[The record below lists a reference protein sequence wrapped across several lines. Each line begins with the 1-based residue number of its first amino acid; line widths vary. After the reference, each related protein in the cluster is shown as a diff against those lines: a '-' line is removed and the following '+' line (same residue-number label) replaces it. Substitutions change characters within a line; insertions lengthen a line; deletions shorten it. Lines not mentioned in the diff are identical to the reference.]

1 MISSSMYHSVAGI
14 RCYCSW
20 ARCGCRGN
28 GKPGSSLYSQAFSH
42 GALIYHTVCP
52 YFCFLRFPGLE
63 RVGRCLTGRSLSSIV
78 ARRAT
83 DDGEVS
89 ARDVEG
95 ASDGV
100 KENSNSLS
108 TEANVLRFGEGDGE
122 SSPTEE
128 RSTAEVG
135 IEDVDEI
142 NEALHGETKLVSARI
157 KDLMDTNPVA
167 SFSVLGIAGFLGFTF
182 LVALVRTVSKGFSK
196 QGRRN
201 KTVNKNKLIIQE
213 LEKYLPEDR
222 DSLNGGVITGLRLR
236 SGFSP
241 TEIFRKY
248 LWFLLRERKFDND
261 ALADVIALK
270 NALSLSE
277 KDVSEALNERASR
290 IFEKYGTVMLDT
302 SGMSPA
308 GVERKATA
316 RSLFSKMLYLVECDD
331 VLGQEFRD
339 EVDLRDIFGATEDD
353 VARLRIASLYEL
365 DLDAALSLPSVKEPA
380 EEGAESSDTNVGD

>member
-1 MISSSMYHSVAGI
+1 M
-14 RCYCSW
+14 
-20 ARCGCRGN
+20 
-28 GKPGSSLYSQAFSH
+28 
-42 GALIYHTVCP
+42 
-52 YFCFLRFPGLE
+52 
-63 RVGRCLTGRSLSSIV
+63 
-78 ARRAT
+78 RRAT
-83 DDGEVS
+83 DDDEIA
-89 ARDVEG
+89 ARDAEG
-95 ASDGV
+95 PSDDHEV
-100 KENSNSLS
+100 NEKNVAVS
-108 TEANVLRFGEGDGE
+108 TEANVLGFGDGDGE
-122 SSPTEE
+122 SSPVEE

-135 IEDVDEI
+135 MEEIDEM
-142 NEALHGETKLVSARI
+142 NEALPGETNLVSVRI
-157 KDLMDTNPVA
+157 KEFMNANPIA
-167 SFSVLGIAGFLGFTF
+167 SYSVFGIAGFLGLTF
-182 LVALVRTVSKGFSK
+182 VVALLRTVAKGFSK

-213 LEKYLPEDR
+213 LGKYLPQDR

-248 LWFLLRERKFDND
+248 LWYLLRERKFDND

-270 NALSLSE
+270 KALGLSD

-331 VLGQEFRD
+331 VLGQDLRD
-339 EVDLRDIFGATEDD
+339 AVNLRDIFGATEDD
-353 VARLRIASLYEL
+353 VARLRIASLYDL
-365 DLDAALSLPSVKEPA
+365 DLDAALSLPAASEPA
-380 EEGAESSDTNVGD
+380 EEEETKNIDTNASD